1 MIALPSQGSQ
11 GFTLIELMATMII
24 GIILLVGGGAAVL
37 RAQDR
42 QQAET
47 VATELQRFMV
57 QTRARARAQDRE
69 GCPGTPGVIG
79 YEFSFDNTTN
89 PTASAKGLCGP
100 DKWNPALGAEVATYS
115 SNASVVI
122 VPSSLTVDFYSLYGG
137 ANISGGGSDQDI
149 AVDNGGVRY
158 VFTVSPGG
166 EISSVRKE
174 L

>member
-1 MIALPSQGSQ
+1 MEPRYYGHK
-11 GFTLIELMATMII
+11 
-24 GIILLVGGGAAVL
+24 
-37 RAQDR
+37 DR

-100 DKWNPALGAEVATYS
+100 DKWNPAWELIATHS

-137 ANISGGGSDQDI
+137 ANISGGGSDQ
-149 AVDNGGVRY
+149 
-158 VFTVSPGG
+158 
-166 EISSVRKE
+166 EHCC
-174 L
+174 